1 MDCKHELPHLMGT
14 ADGIVCR
21 ACGKL
26 FKSFADI
33 PVEDAATVEETPTEA
48 KAEAKKPA
56 KTSRKKKGE
65 A

>member
-1 MDCKHELPHLMGT
+1 MENCRHENKYLMGT

-26 FKSFADI
+26 FQSIADI
-33 PVEDAATVEETPTEA
+33 HGNDIPPDKQKPTEA
-48 KAEAKKPA
+48 KKTAKN
-56 KTSRKKKGE
+56 SRKKKGE

>member
-1 MDCKHELPHLMGT
+1 MENCRHENKYLMGT

-26 FKSFADI
+26 FKSFAEI
-33 PVEDAATVEETPTEA
+33 HGENVPPAEEKPTEA
-48 KAEAKKPA
+48 KKTAKN
-56 KTSRKKKGE
+56 SRKKKGE

>member
-1 MDCKHELPHLMGT
+1 MENCRHENKYLMGT

-26 FKSFADI
+26 FTSFADI
-33 PVEDAATVEETPTEA
+33 HGDEIPPAEEKPTEA
-48 KAEAKKPA
+48 KKTAKN
-56 KTSRKKKGE
+56 SRKKKGE

>member
-33 PVEDAATVEETPTEA
+33 PVEDSAHVEETPTEA